1 MSNENRS
8 FELQTID
15 VTQLVNYTD
24 LIKDIGSLNKM
35 MAPNYL
41 RDFINAMDFTS
52 GLLSKA
58 VKANLKAKAELD
70 KAKAIAYLDKA
81 ADYCEMNSIKISNG
95 VREMYVDLDDDVIL
109 AKDKL
114 AATEAMVTFLK
125 NKYQAFRC
133 AHDDVKK
140 ISFNEVQ
147 GTAFEGF

>member
-1 MSNENRS
+1 MSNE
-8 FELQTID
+8 LQALD
-15 VTQLVNYTD
+15 VSKLSEYTKK
-24 LIKDIGSLNKM
+24 ISEIASLNKL

-41 RDFINAMDFTS
+41 RDFINAMDITS
-52 GLLSKA
+52 SMLSKA
-58 VKANLKAKAELD
+58 VKSNLDAKTELD

-81 ADYCEMNSIKISNG
+81 EDYCKSKGIKMSNG
-95 VREMYVDLDDDVIL
+95 VREAFVDLDEDVIR

-114 AATEAMVTFLK
+114 AATEAMVLFLK
-125 NKYQAFRC
+125 NKYQSFRC

>member
-1 MSNENRS
+1 MAN
-8 FELQTID
+8 ELQTID
-15 VTQLVNYTD
+15 VTKLADYTN

-41 RDFINAMDFTS
+41 RDFINAMDVTS
-52 GLLSKA
+52 TMLSRATKA
-58 VKANLKAKAELD
+58 HLDAQSQLKKAE
-70 KAKAIAYLDKA
+70 AIAYLDKA
-81 ADYCEMNSIKISNG
+81 GDYLSERGIKDTAES
-95 VREMYVDLDDDVIL
+95 RKRYVDIDGDVI
-109 AKDKL
+109 AAREKI
-114 AATEAMVTFLK
+114 AATDAMVVFLK